1 MPESGW
7 VDWLQSR
14 GFYALLVLAL
24 VGLGLLV
31 ARTGKR
37 RSDPRK
43 HRTRAEPHRARP
55 KPRQHGR

>member
-37 RSDPRK
+37 RSSPRK
-43 HRTRAEPHRARP
+43 HRTPAEPHRARP
-55 KPRQHGR
+55 KPRQRGR